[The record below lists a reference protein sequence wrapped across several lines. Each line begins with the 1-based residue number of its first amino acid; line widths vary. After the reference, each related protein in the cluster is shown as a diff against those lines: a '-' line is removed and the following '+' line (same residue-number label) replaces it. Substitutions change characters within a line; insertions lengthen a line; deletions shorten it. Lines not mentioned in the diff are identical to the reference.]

1 MTLDRS
7 VYKTR
12 GHSSGD
18 WALKTPVHSA
28 TVATLM
34 LSAGV
39 PAHVV
44 QRRLGQAKT
53 VLVPFHEECSVN
65 PVATVSEGHLSG
77 GHAGAGAARV
87 LRTSALP
94 DPERPSGLHSGVER
108 VAFSQLLPVPG
119 ENAGGSWPR
128 GI

>member
-65 PVATVSEGHLSG
+65 PVATVSEGHLKVV
-77 GHAGAGAARV
+77 AMREPARR
-87 LRTSALP
+87 LYY
-94 DPERPSGLHSGVER
+94 G
-108 VAFSQLLPVPG
+108 LLPCPIRSAQVG
-119 ENAGGSWPR
+119 YTLASNG
-128 GI
+128 